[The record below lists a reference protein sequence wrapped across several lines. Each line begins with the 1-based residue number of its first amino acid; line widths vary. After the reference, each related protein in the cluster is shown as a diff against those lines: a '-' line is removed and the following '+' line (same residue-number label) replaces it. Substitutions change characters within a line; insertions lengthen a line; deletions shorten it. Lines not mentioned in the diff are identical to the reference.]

1 MSAEL
6 YSKIIDAVTNI
17 DESAIVSLATEALD
31 AGNDPVAVIQEAY
44 TPGIKQLGV
53 LYDEGEIF
61 LPEMFI
67 AANAVKEALAL
78 LKNEIPK
85 GDIKYKGTM
94 VIGTV
99 EGDVHDI
106 GKDLVAMMISTQGV
120 DVYNVGADTPVD
132 VFIDKALEVN
142 ANIIGTS
149 TLLTM
154 TVNEIEKLINTLKER
169 GLRER
174 FKIICGGAAMS
185 EELAESL
192 GADAFAEDAQEAT
205 ALIGRLLSEMS

>member
-6 YSKIIDAVTNI
+6 FSKIIDAVANI
-17 DESAIVSLATEALD
+17 DDEAIVSLATEALD
-31 AGNDPVAVIQEAY
+31 AGNDPVTVIQEAY
-44 TPGIKQLGV
+44 TPGIKRLGD
-53 LYDEGEIF
+53 LYDTGEIF

-67 AANAVKEALAL
+67 AATAVKEALAI

-85 GDIKYKGTM
+85 GEMKFKGTL

-132 VFIDKALEVN
+132 VFIDKAIEVN

-154 TVNEIEKLINTLKER
+154 TVNEIEKLVSTLKKR
-169 GLRER
+169 GLRDR

-185 EELAESL
+185 EELAETL

-205 ALIGRLLSEMS
+205 VLIGKLLSEMS